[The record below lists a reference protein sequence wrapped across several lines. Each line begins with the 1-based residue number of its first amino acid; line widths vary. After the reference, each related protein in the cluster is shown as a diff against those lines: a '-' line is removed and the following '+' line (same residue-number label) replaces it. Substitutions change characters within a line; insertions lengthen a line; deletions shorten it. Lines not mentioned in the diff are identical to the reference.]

1 VQGRDQG
8 GTGRSEEGKK
18 RHLLIVAHSGGALG
32 GVFEQGSD
40 LVEGGSGVREGRRAG
55 VWFEGV

>member
-1 VQGRDQG
+1 MQGRDQG
-8 GTGRSEEGKK
+8 WTGRKDGKSH
-18 RHLLIVAHSGGALG
+18 HLLIVAHSGGAFG

-55 VWFEGV
+55 GLREF